1 MLKNVILVLLLI
13 VLGII
18 VALYLFALIGFFG
31 KMDTQNDRLEVYR
44 NLRVLIILAVANI
57 PVYFLT
63 ARLMFRSW
71 KRFWGVAKYHFIYV
85 FRILEIGYGNFLK
98 EYFSLPDLVL
108 LYFHS
113 FLCGILFVV
122 QWLVLR
128 IIFLD

>member
-1 MLKNVILVLLLI
+1 MLKNVILVLLLT
-13 VLGII
+13 VLSII
-18 VALYLFALIGFFG
+18 VALCLFASTGFFG
-31 KMDTQNDRLEVYR
+31 RMDTQTDRLEVYR
-44 NLRVLIILAVANI
+44 NFKILIILAVANI
-57 PVYFLT
+57 PVYLLS

-71 KRFWGVAKYHFIYV
+71 KRFWGVAKYHFIYF

-108 LYFHS
+108 YYFHS
-113 FLCGILFVV
+113 FSCGILIFV